1 MRRPNC
7 ICAPDHERRCSTQI
21 IRDLSATPPHCREPV
36 ESTTAKVLPL
46 LSYPERRA
54 GTPRKSVLAEVLA
67 EARLPGLDGLR
78 AIGVLSVVIAHAR
91 FASGLQEDFGPT
103 AFFVLSGFLITRL
116 LMRARERSGAVSLP
130 RFYLGRTLRIF
141 PAYYVFLLVS
151 YFLDA
156 RAGQLWS
163 PAFLGSALSYGINY
177 FNAFNHHPTTSLAH
191 AWSLGV
197 EEQFYLLWP
206 LAFVILARR
215 GRRALVIGVSIVALA
230 AVAWRSWL
238 FLGGLADVS
247 YVYNAFDTRLDNL
260 AIGCLLALAVD
271 YRNVTAVAEWCGKR
285 SWFPIV
291 TLLLLLTS
299 RGVLG
304 RAYHYSIGLTI
315 DSLLVAILIVQVIQ
329 LHRTRLWRWLEWP
342 VVRYVGAI
350 SYPMY
355 LYHAW
360 GASLG
365 RRVPGN
371 SELLDFAAGIVATI
385 MLASV
390 SYYLIERPFLK
401 LKRRRVSVTRAG
413 GLPSG
418 HPQPLVVRV
427 ASA

>member
-1 MRRPNC
+1 
-7 ICAPDHERRCSTQI
+7 
-21 IRDLSATPPHCREPV
+21 
-36 ESTTAKVLPL
+36 
-46 LSYPERRA
+46 
-54 GTPRKSVLAEVLA
+54 
-67 EARLPGLDGLR
+67 
-78 AIGVLSVVIAHAR
+78 
-91 FASGLQEDFGPT
+91 
-103 AFFVLSGFLITRL
+103 
-116 LMRARERSGAVSLP
+116 
-130 RFYLGRTLRIF
+130 
-141 PAYYVFLLVS
+141 
-151 YFLDA
+151 
-156 RAGQLWS
+156 
-163 PAFLGSALSYGINY
+163 
-177 FNAFNHHPTTSLAH
+177 
-191 AWSLGV
+191 
-197 EEQFYLLWP
+197 
-206 LAFVILARR
+206 
-215 GRRALVIGVSIVALA
+215 VIGVSIVALA
-230 AVAWRSWL
+230 ALAWRSWL

-291 TLLLLLTS
+291 TILLLLTS
-299 RGVLG
+299 RGILG